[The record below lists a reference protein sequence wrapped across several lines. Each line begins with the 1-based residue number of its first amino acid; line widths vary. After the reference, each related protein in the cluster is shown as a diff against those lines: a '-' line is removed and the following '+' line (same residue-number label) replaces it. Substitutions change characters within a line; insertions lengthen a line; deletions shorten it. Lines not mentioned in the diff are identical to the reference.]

1 MKKILLTTI
10 LLGTMVL
17 SSVGVSASTSEGN
30 NKWAYNK
37 DLKGYTYQLNGAYA
51 HDGIAQINN
60 RMYYFDS
67 NGVMTKGWIQT
78 DRGYM
83 YADGTGV
90 LQTGWKYINSN
101 WYFFNNSHEM
111 LTGTI
116 VLQNGTYNLA
126 SDGHLL

>member
-67 NGVMTKGWIQT
+67 NGVMTKDGYKPTEDICMPMGLGYYKQDGNILIQT
-78 DRGYM
+78 G
-83 YADGTGV
+83 
-90 LQTGWKYINSN
+90 IFS
-101 WYFFNNSHEM
+101 
-111 LTGTI
+111 TI
-116 VLQNGTYNLA
+116 VMKC
-126 SDGHLL
+126 